1 VTEMLKKVLNY
12 ETEWKNIGKFNDLT
26 IIRSMGAMFLLKK
39 PLVLTGK
46 SGVGKNRFAEHVAK
60 NMDFTYRY
68 YGDDV
73 ETASR
78 ALVSCPKRPALIVVE
93 DIRKQQYTKLLDVY
107 KKARKNHLCV
117 IDNRDADWDRGAVV
131 LPEPSKAELK
141 SYVIQAVMEC
151 GCNIDEKYMDI
162 IVYNSNTF
170 RDIRLNMIFFM
181 CGYEFSSGVSVVK
194 KSRVD
199 SPLLTIKLEGY
210 YLVDNI

>member
-1 VTEMLKKVLNY
+1 MLKSILNY
-12 ETEWKNIGKFNDLT
+12 ETEWKNIGRFNDLT

-46 SGVGKNRFAEHVAK
+46 SGTGKNRLSEHVAK

-68 YGDDV
+68 FGDDV

-78 ALVSCPKRPALIVVE
+78 ALVSCPKRPALIVIE

-117 IDNRDADWDRGAVV
+117 IDNRDADWDRGAVL

-141 SYVIQAVMEC
+141 EYLMRLNEQCAC
-151 GCNIDEKYMDI
+151 GLDEKSMDI
-162 IVYNSNTF
+162 IVSNSTNF
-170 RDIRLNMIFFM
+170 RNIRLNVVLFLCSFPFLLVNS
-181 CGYEFSSGVSVVK
+181 EVK
-194 KSRVD
+194 KMHVD

-210 YLVDNI
+210 YMIDNI